1 MNKGMLDIYTDFLI
15 CSSSYATATALS
27 RATGNSISHDKVTR
41 FLSAEDFTSHDLW
54 QFAKPLI
61 RSMQNEKEVDGVLII
76 DDSIEEKPYTDEN
89 DIIAWHYDHC
99 KGRNVKGINFVSAL
113 YQTSKASVPVSYALV
128 RKTEK
133 VVNKKTGKTS
143 RKSPVSKQQYFRNLI
158 EVAVANNIDFKTVLA
173 DIWFSSAENMCY
185 IKNDM
190 QKDFIM
196 PLKDNRKVAL
206 SEEKLAAGEFVS
218 IKKLELGESVLVRL
232 EGVDFPLRLVRQ
244 VFKNEDGSTGVLH
257 LVSSNIE
264 LTDEQ
269 ITTTYHRRW
278 SVEEY
283 HKSLKNNASLAK
295 SPTKTVRTQA
305 NHLFASVC
313 AFIRLEWLSLAT
325 KLNHFAIKDKIYIEA
340 LKTAFREL
348 EKLKNEVLQTAKTD
362 PAPA

>member
-1 MNKGMLDIYTDFLI
+1 MLDIYTDFLI
-15 CSSSYATATALS
+15 CSTSQASATALS
-27 RATGNSISHDKVTR
+27 RATDKAISHDKVTR
-41 FLSAEDFTSHDLW
+41 FLSTYDFIPQDLW
-54 QFAKPLI
+54 EFSKPLI
-61 RSMQNEKEVDGVLII
+61 RSIETEKEVDGVLII

-89 DIIAWHYDHC
+89 DIISWHYDHC

-113 YQTSKASVPVSYALV
+113 FQTEKVTVPVSYALV
-128 RKTEK
+128 KKTQPY
-133 VVNKKTGKTS
+133 VNKKTGKKS
-143 RKSPVSKQQYFRNLI
+143 RKSPISKQQYFRNLVK
-158 EVAVANNIDFKTVLA
+158 VAVDNNIDFHTVLA

-185 IKNDM
+185 VKIDM
-190 QKDFIM
+190 GKDFVM

-244 VFKNEDGSTGVLH
+244 VFKNEDGSTGTLY

-269 ITTTYHRRW
+269 ITTIYHRRW

-295 SPTKTVRTQA
+295 SPTKKVRTQA
-305 NHLFASVC
+305 NHLFASMC
-313 AFIRLEWLSLAT
+313 AFIRLESISVAT
-325 KLNHFAIKDKIYIEA
+325 RLNHFALKNKLYIEA
-340 LKTAFREL
+340 LKTSFREL
-348 EKLKNEVLQTAKTD
+348 EKLKNQILQTDKA
-362 PAPA
+362 ARVSA